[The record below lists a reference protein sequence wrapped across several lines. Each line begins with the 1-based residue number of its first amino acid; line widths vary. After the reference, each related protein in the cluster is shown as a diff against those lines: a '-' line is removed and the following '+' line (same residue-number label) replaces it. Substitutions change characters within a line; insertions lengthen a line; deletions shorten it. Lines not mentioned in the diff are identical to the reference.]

1 VLRADRPRSPSALD
15 AALRAAGET
24 GELMRSIDWRATA
37 LGRMSSWPSLLQR
50 MVTVALRS
58 PFPMEVA
65 WGPELLYLYNDAM
78 RPLLGRKHPRALG
91 QPKRSV
97 FPEVWDEVGPLH
109 REALEQGRPTWR
121 ENAGYLLDRRGFPEE
136 CYFTYSFS
144 PIVDESGIAGIF
156 TAVIETTRHVLDERR
171 LRTLRA
177 LSEARGVGRTPE
189 AACAA
194 AVDALAT
201 NRRDVPFALVYLL
214 EGDGRRAR
222 LAGRTGVAAGRPL
235 APETVALTTSR
246 RARWPLG
253 RAIARGESVVEP
265 LDPAAMAG
273 AGIWAHGLTPDTAL
287 IVPLRDAATG
297 RPGGAAI
304 LGLNPALELDA
315 GQREFLELVGGQ
327 LSAVIGDAR
336 AREAERVRADV
347 LANLNQAKTQFLSN
361 VSHELRTP
369 LTLVL
374 GPLSDYLAD
383 PAARALVQRR
393 RIELAL
399 RSTRRLTRLVDRLL
413 DFSRI
418 EEGRMD
424 AALEPVDLSALTADV
439 ARAFRPALEAA
450 GLRLVVDCRPL
461 GEPAYVD
468 RELWEKALLNLVAN
482 AFKFTERGE
491 IRVTCR
497 KLGRRAEVAVA
508 DTGVGVPASEVPHLF
523 ERFHRAPTGWAR
535 SSEGVGIGLSLVREA
550 VELHGGSLAVRSRE
564 GRGTTFTMLLPLG
577 DRPPAPPP
585 ALRRTGAALGTIAEV
600 ERWTAGKGAEE
611 PGLLDG
617 ASVLVVEDDPD
628 MRRYVL
634 DLLRPHWRVEAC
646 ADGQQ
651 ALAAIGARLPDLV
664 LADVMLPALDGFELL
679 RRLRASARTARVPVI
694 LLSARAGG
702 QATVEGLA
710 AGADDYLVKPFSAR
724 ELLARIRTHLE
735 LARARESRAR
745 DAERH
750 RVARELHDSVLQ
762 TLYGIAL
769 GAESIRS
776 LAVQD
781 PAAAPE
787 VAEYV
792 LQLARSALEEMRA
805 LILELRPE
813 ALEQDGLTMS
823 LRRLVAPMASRHG
836 VEVALELGEEPTAE
850 LEAKEALLRIAQE
863 ALQNVAR
870 HAGAA
875 HVRVGLA
882 AAAGMV
888 ALEVADDGV
897 GFDAEA
903 IYAGHLGQKTMRE
916 RAELVG
922 GTLEVSS
929 APGAGTRVLARVPA
943 G

>member
-1 VLRADRPRSPSALD
+1 MGPTPDSGLAATALE
-15 AALRAAGET
+15 AALSAGGEI
-24 GELMRSIDWRATA
+24 GELLASIDWPATA
-37 LGRMSSWPSLLQR
+37 LGPMASWPPMLR
-50 MVTVALRS
+50 AMVATALRS
-58 PFPMEVA
+58 PFPMEVS
-65 WGPELLYLYNDAM
+65 WGPELRFLYNDAM
-78 RPLLGRKHPRALG
+78 RPLLGFKHPHALG
-91 QPKRSV
+91 MPKRYV
-97 FPEVWDEVGPLH
+97 FPEIWDEIGPLH
-109 REALEQGRPTWR
+109 REVLEHGRATWR
-121 ENAGYLLDRRGFPEE
+121 ENAGFLLHRRGFAEE

-144 PIVDESGIAGIF
+144 PIVDESGIAGVF
-156 TAVIETTRHVLDERR
+156 TAAVETTRTVVDERR

-177 LSEARGVGRTPE
+177 MSEAGAAGQTPE
-189 AACAA
+189 EACAA
-194 AVDALAT
+194 AVAALAA
-201 NRRDVPFALVYLL
+201 NRHDVPFALVYLL

-222 LAGRTGVAAGRPL
+222 LAGRTGLRAGRPL
-235 APETVALTTSR
+235 APDVVATASR
-246 RARWPLG
+246 RAPWPLG
-253 RAIARGESVVEP
+253 RAIRRATSVVEP
-265 LDPAAMAG
+265 LDPAAMAD
-273 AGIWAHGLTPDTAL
+273 AGDWVHGLVPDVAL
-287 IVPLRDAATG
+287 VVPLRDAATG
-297 RPGGAAI
+297 RPGGAAV
-304 LGLNPALELDA
+304 LGVNPALELDA
-315 GQREFLELVGGQ
+315 RQREFLELVGGQ
-327 LSAVIGDAR
+327 LAMAVGDAR
-336 AREAERVRADV
+336 ARESERSRANM
-347 LANLNQAKTQFLSN
+347 LASLNEAKTQFLSN

-383 PAARALVQRR
+383 PAARPLVQKR

-418 EEGRMD
+418 EEGRME
-424 AALEPVDLSALTADV
+424 AALAPVDLSALTADV
-439 ARAFRPALEAA
+439 AKAFRPALEGA
-450 GLRLVVDCRPL
+450 GLRLVVDCQPL

-468 RELWEKALLNLVAN
+468 RELWEKAVLNLVAN

-497 KLGRRAEVAVA
+497 KLGRRAEVAVS
-508 DTGVGVPASEVPHLF
+508 DTGIGVPAADVPHLF
-523 ERFHRAPTGWAR
+523 ERFHRTTSGWAR
-535 SSEGVGIGLSLVREA
+535 SSDGVGIGLSLVREA
-550 VELHGGSLAVRSRE
+550 VELHGGSLSVRSRE
-564 GRGTTFTMLLPLG
+564 GRGTTFTVLLPLG
-577 DRPPAPPP
+577 DRPPLAPPP
-585 ALRRTGAALGTIAEV
+585 ELRRTGQALGAIAEV
-600 ERWTAGKGAEE
+600 ERWTAGSEPELGA
-611 PGLLDG
+611 LAG

-646 ADGQQ
+646 SDGAQ

-679 RRLRASARTARVPVI
+679 RRLRSSPRTARVPVI

-710 AGADDYLVKPFSAR
+710 AGADDYLVKPFAAR

-776 LAVQD
+776 LAAQD
-781 PAAAPE
+781 PRAAPE

-792 LQLARSALEEMRA
+792 VQLARSALEEMRT

-813 ALEQDGLTMS
+813 VLEQDGLVAS
-823 LRRLVAPMASRHG
+823 LRRLVAPMTSRYG
-836 VEVALELGEEPTAE
+836 IEVALELDQEPSAAVE
-850 LEAKEALLRIAQE
+850 VKEALFRIAQE

-870 HAGAA
+870 HAAAA
-875 HVRVGLA
+875 HVRVALSSAPGR
-882 AAAGMV
+882 V
-888 ALEVADDGV
+888 ALEVEDDGV
-897 GFDAEA
+897 GFDAGAE
-903 IYAGHLGQKTMRE
+903 YTGHLGQKTMRE

-922 GTLEVSS
+922 GTLDVRSV
-929 APGAGTRVLARVPA
+929 PGTGTRVLARVPA
-943 G
+943 R